1 MDVLEVEHLSD
12 DPPLH
17 LPQLPG
23 RKGNPIANH
32 PFQPTYQNL
41 IFLVVL
47 LLIHLVVSLH
57 QFRRNEF
64 QLNFISNIG
73 NGHVEIRHGCFEEGE
88 AILFLSDVE
97 NGLGEL

>member
-1 MDVLEVEHLSD
+1 MDVLEIEHLGD

-17 LPQLPG
+17 LPQLPS
-23 RKGNPIANH
+23 RKGNPIADH
-32 PFQPTYQNL
+32 PLQPTYQNL

-57 QFRRNEF
+57 QFGRNEL

-73 NGHVEIRHGCFEEGE
+73 
-88 AILFLSDVE
+88 D
-97 NGLGEL
+97 